1 METNEKYFL
10 QKIVDLGATRAE
22 VVNVEDIE
30 LDASFRK
37 LCHSNECGMYGKCW
51 MCPPD
56 IGEIDELMKALRKF
70 SLCFVYQTVG
80 TLADSFDFEGMMK
93 AKKQHFAITQKVQQ
107 LFRSEKSS
115 EFLLLSTGGCGVC
128 NVCAK
133 ESGSPCRYPQSAVS
147 SLEAYGVNVS
157 QLAKLAGIPYSNGKN
172 TVTYF
177 GIVLVKKYELKI
189 SF

>member
-1 METNEKYFL
+1 MWINEKYFL

-22 VVNVEDIE
+22 TIDPADIE
-30 LDASFRK
+30 VDASFRK
-37 LCHSNECGMYGKCW
+37 LCQSNECGMYGKCW

-56 IGEIDELMKALRKF
+56 IGEIEKLMKTTREF
-70 SLCFVYQTVG
+70 TLCFVYQTVG
-80 TLADSFDFEGMMK
+80 MLEDSFDFEGMVK
-93 AKKQHFAITQKVQQ
+93 AKKSHFAISRKIQQ
-107 LFRSEKSS
+107 FFRFEQNS

-133 ESGSPCRYPQSAVS
+133 VSSSTCRYPQDAIS

-157 QLAKLAGIPYSNGKN
+157 QLAKLSGMPYSNGKK

-177 GIVLVKKYELKI
+177 GVVLVK
-189 SF
+189 